1 MRKFAPVCV
10 FLLFGCS
17 STPATETAISE
28 AVNSLNSIKETL
40 PTECK
45 TEEVEKRFADVS
57 KKVESVT
64 TMCKADVKAVKNSNT
79 ALWGVI
85 FMLLGALVIT
95 SKK

>member
-1 MRKFAPVCV
+1 MHKFALVCV

-28 AVNSLNSIKETL
+28 AVNSLNLIKETL

-45 TEEVEKRFADVS
+45 TEEVEKRFDDVS
-57 KKVESVT
+57 KTIEKVTVS
-64 TMCKADVKAVKNSNT
+64 CKADVKAVKNTNS

>member
-1 MRKFAPVCV
+1 MRKFALVCV

-57 KKVESVT
+57 KTIEKVTVS
-64 TMCKADVKAVKNSNT
+64 CKADVKAVKNTNS

-85 FMLLGALVIT
+85 IMLLGALVIT
-95 SKK
+95 AKK

>member
-1 MRKFAPVCV
+1 MRKFALVCV

-45 TEEVEKRFADVS
+45 TEAVEKRFADVS
-57 KKVESVT
+57 KTIEKITVN
-64 TMCKADVKAVKNSNT
+64 CKADVKAVKNTNS

-85 FMLLGALVIT
+85 IMLLGALVIT

>member
-1 MRKFAPVCV
+1 MRKFALVCV

-17 STPATETAISE
+17 STPATETAVSE

-57 KKVESVT
+57 KTIEKVTVS
-64 TMCKADVKAVKNSNT
+64 CKADVKAVKNTNS

>member
-1 MRKFAPVCV
+1 MRKFALVCV

-17 STPATETAISE
+17 STPTTENAIHE

-45 TEEVEKRFADVS
+45 TEEVEKRFVDVS
-57 KKVESVT
+57 KTIEKVTVS
-64 TMCKADVKAVKNSNT
+64 CKADVKAVKNTNS

>member
-57 KKVESVT
+57 KTIEKVT

>member
-1 MRKFAPVCV
+1 MRKFALVCV

-17 STPATETAISE
+17 STPATETAINE

-40 PTECK
+40 PAECK

-57 KKVESVT
+57 KTIEKVTVS
-64 TMCKADVKAVKNSNT
+64 CKADVKAVKNTNS

-85 FMLLGALVIT
+85 IMLLGALVIT
-95 SKK
+95 AKK

>member
-1 MRKFAPVCV
+1 MRKFALVCV

-57 KKVESVT
+57 KMIEKVTVS
-64 TMCKADVKAVKNSNT
+64 CKADVKAVKNTNS